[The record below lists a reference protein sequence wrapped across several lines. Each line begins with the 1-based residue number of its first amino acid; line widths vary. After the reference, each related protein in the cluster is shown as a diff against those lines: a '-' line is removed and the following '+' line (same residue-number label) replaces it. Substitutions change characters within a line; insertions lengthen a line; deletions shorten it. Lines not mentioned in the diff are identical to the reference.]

1 MNSEGTCL
9 RAEWSPALRWHDF
22 YTGFYTE
29 RGNQFMDVKGEV
41 RVGNP
46 YKGLSTNALNWDGV
60 VSSSEEDSL
69 KEFSIPLFAFH
80 TEGAVSFRDL
90 KYGEKIGVF
99 IGPEGGWS
107 DKELDLFKKYNVSLV
122 KLGNQV
128 LRAETAAVAVST
140 LMLLK

>member
-69 KEFSIPLFAFH
+69 KELEQRGHIFNNLNE
-80 TEGAVSFRDL
+80 TTRKLEGS
-90 KYGEKIGVF
+90 K
-99 IGPEGGWS
+99 
-107 DKELDLFKKYNVSLV
+107 
-122 KLGNQV
+122 
-128 LRAETAAVAVST
+128 
-140 LMLLK
+140 

>member
-69 KEFSIPLFAFH
+69 
-80 TEGAVSFRDL
+80 
-90 KYGEKIGVF
+90 
-99 IGPEGGWS
+99 
-107 DKELDLFKKYNVSLV
+107 N
-122 KLGNQV
+122 
-128 LRAETAAVAVST
+128 ST
-140 LMLLK
+140 LYILRLMRIKHKSEQEKT